1 MHTNMV
7 KKAAACAAGALLLA
21 SVLVPAGSAAADR
34 GDRPAPTAGPAAT
47 LRGFGWAWA
56 ERESHSDGAYFTYPT
71 YQYSSGLL
79 GTEVNYSYRSAIG
92 KYRVTIRR
100 VNGDGTPHVTAYGG
114 TTNRCKIVSWTP
126 FAGTDTD
133 IYVNCFTR
141 TGAPVDSKFSVSFA
155 NLRPTTYKYGRVWY
169 NGSSTPAAY
178 RYNSKGGTNTVA
190 RTGTGAYT
198 VKLPKLGGAVAG
210 HVQVTAVGATPTWCK
225 VHSFGTTN
233 ATQDVKVRCFNPS
246 GTAVNGGFVLTYTQG
261 GNILGAPNVS
271 GGLGLKAAYALVKP
285 GSAPNVVNAFR
296 YSSPAGTNF
305 SVANLGPGNHQLTV
319 PVNMDAGNVQVTAVG
334 TSAHSCSIE
343 RWSGNSIYV
352 RCYNS
357 SGVPSGSDFE
367 VTAIS
372 RHYMAL

>member
-7 KKAAACAAGALLLA
+7 KKAAACAAGALVLA

-47 LRGFGWAWA
+47 LRGFGWVWA
-56 ERESHSDGAYFTYPT
+56 DQEVAGGVYYPSAS
-71 YQYSSGLL
+71 YQYSSGLA
-79 GTEVNYSYRSAIG
+79 GTVNYSYRYATG
-92 KYRVTIRR
+92 KYRVTIRN

-114 TTNRCKIVSWTP
+114 TTNRCKVQSWVP
-126 FAGTDTD
+126 YAGRDTD
-133 IYVNCFTR
+133 VLVNCFTR
-141 TGAPVDSKFSVSFA
+141 TGAPVDSKFSLSFA
-155 NLRPTTYKYGRVWY
+155 NLRPTTYKYGRIWY
-169 NGSSTPAAY
+169 DGSSTPSAY

-198 VKLPKLGGAVAG
+198 AKLPKLGGAIAG
-210 HVQVTAVGATPTWCK
+210 QVQVTAVGTTSTWCK

-233 ATQDVKVRCFNPS
+233 ATQEVKVRCFNPS

-261 GNILGAPNVS
+261 GNLLGAPNVS
-271 GGLGLKAAYALVKP
+271 GGQGLKHAYAMVKP
-285 GSAPNVVNAFR
+285 GSAPNAVNAFR

-305 SVANLGPGNHQLTV
+305 SVANLGPGYHQLTV
-319 PVNMDAGNVQVTAVG
+319 PVNMDAGTVQVTTVG
-334 TSAHSCSIE
+334 TSAHSCSVE
-343 RWSGNSIYV
+343 AWFGNSVYV
-352 RCYNS
+352 RCSNS

-372 RHYMAL
+372 KHLVLV